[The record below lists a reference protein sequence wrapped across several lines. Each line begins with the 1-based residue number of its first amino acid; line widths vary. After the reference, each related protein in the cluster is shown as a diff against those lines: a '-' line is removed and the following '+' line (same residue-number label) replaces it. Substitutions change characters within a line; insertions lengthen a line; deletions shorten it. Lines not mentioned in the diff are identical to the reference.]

1 MGNERR
7 RGGDRRINDIGPP
20 ASREDKRI
28 SVERRLPDVHNFDID
43 EHVEIVS
50 AVLHFDDDFP
60 PPLCATA

>member
-7 RGGDRRINDIGPP
+7 RGGDRRINDVGPP
-20 ASREDKRI
+20 AGQEDKRI
-28 SVERRLPDVHNFDID
+28 SVERRLPDVHNFNID

-50 AVLHFDDDFP
+50 VARYNDDEFP